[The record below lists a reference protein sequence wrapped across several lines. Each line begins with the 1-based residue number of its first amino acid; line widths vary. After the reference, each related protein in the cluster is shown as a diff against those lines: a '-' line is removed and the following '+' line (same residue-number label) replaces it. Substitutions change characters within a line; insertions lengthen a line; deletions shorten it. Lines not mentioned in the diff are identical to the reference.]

1 MAVTFHDIPASYSPS
16 DNPLRYRF
24 SSNQTGQP
32 NFSFIVETLYNGNVV
47 NTAKVFPEVGIY
59 AHWDASNVVTYIAQ
73 TPVLYQSLYI
83 DNGLLKNVT
92 IRVTENY
99 GTPPTNQ
106 ANATASITQTFKSR
120 LSDKDWLDTNFTTE
134 FKGLK
139 FLTNNPNRE
148 TTILRG
154 VDSYISMLVDNGSQT
169 LEMNFYSDS
178 DVLLHTYTTAQN
190 LKMWQ
195 LNVKSSLLT
204 SIAGVPNINAVAYF
218 TVEIGASEIYT
229 FRYHEADCYNA
240 HQIIWINEYG
250 CPDQFV
256 FSHNNI
262 VSGSAKYDSYKRK
275 FGAWAGNEYLYNLD
289 NSGATNFFTTVEEKG
304 EIVSGWLTQ
313 SEQHFLTEMYRSPS
327 HLLFNSVGDKINIRL
342 MDASYEYQQDKYEE
356 LFNEIVKYEKV
367 NGRNSLRL

>member
-1 MAVTFHDIPASYSPS
+1 
-16 DNPLRYRF
+16 
-24 SSNQTGQP
+24 
-32 NFSFIVETLYNGNVV
+32 
-47 NTAKVFPEVGIY
+47 
-59 AHWDASNVVTYIAQ
+59 
-73 TPVLYQSLYI
+73 
-83 DNGLLKNVT
+83 
-92 IRVTENY
+92 
-99 GTPPTNQ
+99 
-106 ANATASITQTFKSR
+106 
-120 LSDKDWLDTNFTTE
+120 
-134 FKGLK
+134 
-139 FLTNNPNRE
+139 
-148 TTILRG
+148 
-154 VDSYISMLVDNGSQT
+154 
-169 LEMNFYSDS
+169 MNFYSDS
-178 DVLLHTYTTAQN
+178 NVLLHTFTTSQN
-190 LKMWQ
+190 YKIWQ

-204 SIAGVPNINAVAYF
+204 SIAGVPDINAVAYF

-256 FSHNNI
+256 FTHNNI